1 MSPARAIDGS
11 ADLACWR
18 ARAERAE
25 AAAARLRQEN
35 SELNARVAALSA
47 EVGRLQGAVTT
58 LSGLLF
64 GTSSEK
70 RAPAARGGPGEDGAG
85 GRSHGTRRRGQRPG
99 APGHGRRSYAHLET
113 EERVIDLEPEERC
126 CARCGT
132 GYELIGTEDS
142 ELIDW
147 RVKLIRILLRRR
159 RYRRR
164 CACDGP
170 KTACAPPAPKVVP
183 KGLFTAG
190 FLARLLHEKY
200 VLGRPVHRI
209 VTALAAEGLEIASG
223 TLTGELRQV
232 APLLAP
238 WAQAIA
244 ARGRLAGHAHCDETS
259 WQVFQDVA
267 DKENHRWW
275 LWVFVT
281 PDTTVFVMDP
291 SRSAQVAA
299 GQLGID
305 LDQTALEAGRRLVI
319 SSDFHRAYQSLA
331 RIDGVDAL
339 WCFAH
344 IRRYFLR
351 ARAAHPGELGEWC
364 AAWTERIAVLYRAHH
379 AMAATVPGT
388 GAHQQALQRYQ
399 RAFTSLDAARI
410 QQTGLAGDGLLHPA
424 AARVIATLNNEWDG
438 LARHQDLPQLPLDNN
453 TAERALRNSVI
464 GRKNFYGSG
473 ARWAADLAADVW
485 TITATAAQNGL
496 EPLPLLEDYLTACAQ
511 AGGTAP
517 AGAELES
524 FLPWTPQGRARRA
537 VPAGTRRGPGP

>member
-1 MSPARAIDGS
+1 MSPAQVIDGS
-11 ADLACWR
+11 ADLAWR

-47 EVGRLQGAVTT
+47 EVGRLQEAVTT

-70 RAPAARGGPGEDGAG
+70 RAPAARGGGADEDGAG
-85 GRSHGTRRRGQRPG
+85 GRPDGARRRGQRPG
-99 APGHGRRSYAHLET
+99 ARGHGRRSYAHLET
-113 EERVIDLEPEERC
+113 EERVIDLEPEQRC

-164 CACDGP
+164 CTCEGP

-209 VTALAAEGLEIASG
+209 VAALAAEGLQIAPG
-223 TLTGELRQV
+223 TLAGELRQV

-244 ARGRLAGHAHCDETS
+244 ARGRAAGHAHCDETS
-259 WQVFQDVA
+259 WQVFEDVA

-281 PDTTVFVMDP
+281 ADTTVFVMDP
-291 SRSAQVAA
+291 SRSARVAA

-305 LDQTALEAGRRLVI
+305 LGQTALEAGRRLVI
-319 SSDFHRAYQSLA
+319 SSDFHKAYQCLA
-331 RIDGVDAL
+331 GIDGVDAL

-351 ARAAHPGELGEWC
+351 AGAAHPGELGQWC

-379 AMAATVPGT
+379 ALAAAIPGT
-388 GAHQQALQRYQ
+388 GAHEQALARYQ

-410 QQTGLAGDGLLHPA
+410 QQAGLAADGLLHPA
-424 AARVIATLNNEWDG
+424 AAKVIATLSNEWDG

-453 TAERALRNSVI
+453 TAERALRNPVI

-496 EPLPLLEDYLTACAQ
+496 EPLPLLQDYLTACAQ

-517 AGAELES
+517 AGTDLEP
-524 FLPWTPQGRARRA
+524 FLPWTPQGRARRT

>member
-1 MSPARAIDGS
+1 M
-11 ADLACWR
+11 
-18 ARAERAE
+18 
-25 AAAARLRQEN
+25 
-35 SELNARVAALSA
+35 
-47 EVGRLQGAVTT
+47 
-58 LSGLLF
+58 
-64 GTSSEK
+64 
-70 RAPAARGGPGEDGAG
+70 
-85 GRSHGTRRRGQRPG
+85 
-99 APGHGRRSYAHLET
+99 
-113 EERVIDLEPEERC
+113 
-126 CARCGT
+126 
-132 GYELIGTEDS
+132 
-142 ELIDW
+142 
-147 RVKLIRILLRRR
+147 
-159 RYRRR
+159 
-164 CACDGP
+164 
-170 KTACAPPAPKVVP
+170 VP

-200 VLGRPVHRI
+200 VLGRPVHR
-209 VTALAAEGLEIASG
+209 VVSALAAEGLEVAPG
-223 TLTGELRQV
+223 TLAGELRQV

-244 ARGRLAGHAHCDETS
+244 AHGRQAGHAHCDETS
-259 WQVFQDVA
+259 WQVFEDVA

-291 SRSAQVAA
+291 SRSARVAA

-351 ARAAHPGELGEWC
+351 AGAAHPDQLGQWC

-379 AMAATVPGT
+379 ALAAAIPGT
-388 GAHQQALQRYQ
+388 GAHEQALQRYQ

-410 QQTGLAGDGLLHPA
+410 QQAGLAADGLLHPA
-424 AARVIATLNNEWDG
+424 AARVIATLASEWDG

-453 TAERALRNSVI
+453 VAERALRNSVI

-485 TITATAAQNGL
+485 TITATAARNDL
-496 EPLPLLEDYLTACAQ
+496 EPLPLLQDYLTACAQ
-511 AGGTAP
+511 PAAPRPPERTWNPSCPGHPRDAP
-517 AGAELES
+517 AAPFPPAPGAVQARNPRNLVSRYSAPSPNDGEGTVATLAIRNVTAHG
-524 FLPWTPQGRARRA
+524 FTDYLPPMMFWKSAPGSALSREHFRNPRASQLSNLINGSSGFSARTCRM
-537 VPAGTRRGPGP
+537 RKCC